1 MTLTPLLTSKK
12 CCTCK
17 EELPIDS
24 FYFRSDTKKP
34 RSDCKQCVNAKAAK
48 RWDSDEE
55 FRTRGKKRSRVHAL
69 KSFYGI
75 SEDDY
80 ERMFREQ
87 EGKCAICSAME
98 PGHSRTKFCVD
109 HDHKSGAVR
118 GLLCV
123 DCNTTLGKFNDEIE
137 RFYKAARY
145 LEATQPSNT

>member
-1 MTLTPLLTSKK
+1 M
-12 CCTCK
+12 
-17 EELPIDS
+17 
-24 FYFRSDTKKP
+24 
-34 RSDCKQCVNAKAAK
+34 NAKAAK

-75 SEDDY
+75 TEDDY

-87 EGKCAICSAME
+87 GGKCAICSAME

-137 RFYKAARY
+137 RFYKAAHY